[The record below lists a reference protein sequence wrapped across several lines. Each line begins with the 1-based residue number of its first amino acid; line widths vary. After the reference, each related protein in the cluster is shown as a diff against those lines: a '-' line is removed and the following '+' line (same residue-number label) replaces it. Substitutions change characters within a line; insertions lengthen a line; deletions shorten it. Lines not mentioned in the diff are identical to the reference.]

1 MSLVVDLAVDVGNL
15 KLAHVLRDGAHGTV
29 TEQLGGVL
37 VDDRDGRVVGLRD
50 VLGEVAVLHIEHA
63 GVAGGV
69 ARDDGPAG
77 DDADEENGDDCNG
90 NRRQAVEEFG
100 TLPVLDGGHKQGNDG
115 DDRHED
121 DPEPDFLAMDV
132 DGGVEPPVAA
142 RKSDER
148 DDGKNDEGALA
159 PRGDGLERVVELF
172 LEALV
177 RAEIRHALIGR
188 ALTFLAIRARLTG
201 LAVAPHRNSEHGAK
215 NAVWV
220 KR

>member
-1 MSLVVDLAVDVGNL
+1 M
-15 KLAHVLRDGAHGTV
+15 
-29 TEQLGGVL
+29 EELG
-37 VDDRDGRVVGLRD
+37 
-50 VLGEVAVLHIEHA
+50 AVL
-63 GVAGGV
+63 
-69 ARDDGPAG
+69 
-77 DDADEENGDDCNG
+77 
-90 NRRQAVEEFG
+90 
-100 TLPVLDGGHKQGNDG
+100 VLDGGHKQGNDG
-115 DDRHED
+115 DDRHKD

-132 DGGVEPPVAA
+132 DGGMEPPIAA
-142 RKSDER
+142 RKSNER
-148 DDGKNDEGALA
+148 DDGENDEGALA

-188 ALTFLAIRARLTG
+188 ALTFLAIWARLTG